1 LRNNKKIDS
10 GSLSVIPCQKNRN
23 LQQLIRE
30 YAEVLKTEA
39 HTLGAHGLSERDF
52 YDSGLFRGVIERV
65 RGQFSSTMREKREF
79 ARDVLNYM
87 QDRGFIKD
95 WESTGQANRHDYMV
109 TLPMGRIAVIE
120 MKGCLDGNN
129 TNIFERPARAQEFII
144 WSICL
149 NRGADPQRNAWS
161 GIHTRLSAE
170 IIERKQVVDGLLVWD
185 MICGTV
191 GRPCPKLLGS
201 EQRLT
206 QVSHYKLSP
215 PCIYV
220 FPPTIP
226 SPRNNP
232 RPLAQS
238 LEDVSLLKAFHEC
251 FCGEDSEINYVDFEI
266 EHHEAD
272 TVRRSRIRRGN
283 TQIESGWT
291 PIRRA

>member
-1 LRNNKKIDS
+1 M
-10 GSLSVIPCQKNRN
+10 SVIPCQKNRN
-23 LQQLIRE
+23 LEKLIRE

-39 HTLGAHGLSERDF
+39 HTLGAHGLDERDF
-52 YDSGLFRGVIERV
+52 YDSGLFRGVIERI

-87 QDRGFIKD
+87 QDRGFIQE
-95 WESTGQANRHDYMV
+95 WESTGQANRHDYLIVM
-109 TLPMGRIAVIE
+109 PSGRVAVIE

-129 TNIFERPARAQEFII
+129 TNIFERPAQAQEFII

-149 NRGADPQRNAWS
+149 NQGADPQRNAWS

-170 IIERKQVVDGLLVWD
+170 IIERRQVVDGLIVWD

-191 GRPCPKLLGS
+191 GRPCPKLEGA
-201 EQRLT
+201 EDRLT
-206 QVSHYKLSP
+206 QVSHYQLTP

-238 LEDVSLLKAFHEC
+238 LDDVLLLKAFHEC
-251 FCGEDSEINYVDFEI
+251 FGGLDSEVNYVDFEI
-266 EHHEAD
+266 EHREAD
-272 TVRRSRIRRGN
+272 TIRRSRIRRADS
-283 TQIESGWT
+283 QIESGWT
-291 PIRRA
+291 AIRRA

>member
-1 LRNNKKIDS
+1 M
-10 GSLSVIPCQKNRN
+10 SVIPCQKNRQ
-23 LQQLIRE
+23 LEKLIRE

-39 HTLGAHGLSERDF
+39 HTLGNHGLDERDF
-52 YDSGLFRGVIERV
+52 YDGGLFRGVIERI

-87 QDRGFIKD
+87 QDRGFIQE

-109 TLPMGRIAVIE
+109 VMPNRRVSVIE

-129 TNIFERPARAQEFII
+129 TNIFERPAQAQEFII

-170 IIERKQVVDGLLVWD
+170 IIERKQVVDGLIIWD
-185 MICGTV
+185 MVCGTV
-191 GRPCPKLLGS
+191 GRPCPKLGGT
-201 EQRLT
+201 ENRLT
-206 QVSHYKLSP
+206 QVSHYQLTP

-220 FPPTIP
+220 FPSTIP

-232 RPLAQS
+232 CPTAQS
-238 LEDVSLLKAFHEC
+238 LDEVLLLKAFHQC
-251 FCGEDSEINYVDFEI
+251 FGGLDSEVNYVDFEI
-266 EHHEAD
+266 EHREAD
-272 TVRRSRIRRGN
+272 TSRRSRIRRGDN
-283 TQIESGWT
+283 EIESGWT
-291 PIRRA
+291 AIRRA